1 MTVHQTA
8 HIWWTLWQLCGTFSA
23 WQSLRGN
30 QVNGNELDEAD
41 YRFLASPERTCRLSL
56 FFIRTSSCIIQPI
69 AILQLLSSCQEDR
82 KEQTINSRQGSI
94 GRNQNAHCVGGGYQM
109 THSRTSP
116 PQSRDLSIWPEP
128 GKKMTKRWT
137 LHALTGCR
145 PHSRSSICLWSW
157 QVIQCDLTSE
167 WPSKGY
173 RIKRI
178 ESRVNFLGNSVI
190 LRENL
195 WFHMERVS
203 LKLIPFCSCWCVLL
217 NVFWVQVYWI
227 TRLTANSRKYNFHKL
242 GYVT

>member
-56 FFIRTSSCIIQPI
+56 FFIRTSACIIQPI

-128 GKKMTKRWT
+128 GKKNDKT
-137 LHALTGCR
+137 LDTARANRLSTSLAQLHLSVVLTG
-145 PHSRSSICLWSW
+145 HSMWLDFRMAI
-157 QVIQCDLTSE
+157 
-167 WPSKGY
+167 
-173 RIKRI
+173 
-178 ESRVNFLGNSVI
+178 
-190 LRENL
+190 
-195 WFHMERVS
+195 
-203 LKLIPFCSCWCVLL
+203 
-217 NVFWVQVYWI
+217 
-227 TRLTANSRKYNFHKL
+227 
-242 GYVT
+242 